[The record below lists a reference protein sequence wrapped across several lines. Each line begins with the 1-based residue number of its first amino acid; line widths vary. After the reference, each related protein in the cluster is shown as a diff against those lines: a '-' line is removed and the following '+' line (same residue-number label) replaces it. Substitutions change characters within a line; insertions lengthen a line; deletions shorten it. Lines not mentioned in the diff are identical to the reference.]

1 MAKQNNTSIVH
12 LNVQTLMSTFNEF
25 SIMLNFYQF
34 DNIAV
39 TGTWLQ
45 DTDYQRDYVQLNGY
59 NTVFKSR
66 TGKRGDG
73 VGF

>member
-1 MAKQNNTSIVH
+1 
-12 LNVQTLMSTFNEF
+12 MSTFNEF

-39 TGTWLQ
+39 TGTWLH

>member
-1 MAKQNNTSIVH
+1 MV
-12 LNVQTLMSTFNEF
+12 
-25 SIMLNFYQF
+25 NFYQF
-34 DNIAV
+34 DNITV

-66 TGKRGDG
+66 TGKRVDG
-73 VGF
+73 VGFWLKEQL

>member
-1 MAKQNNTSIVH
+1 MV
-12 LNVQTLMSTFNEF
+12 
-25 SIMLNFYQF
+25 NFYQF
-34 DNIAV
+34 DNITV

-73 VGF
+73 VGFWLKEQL